1 MRGEVPARRIGG
13 RLVEFWLGG
22 GGSPVERRR
31 SMKRAFVL
39 DIPHTLE
46 AACDPRRLAL
56 LIYDMQVGIAGQLPH
71 GLDITARVGEVL
83 SAAREGASACSSV
96 TTRRCPS
103 S

>member
-1 MRGEVPARRIGG
+1 
-13 RLVEFWLGG
+13 LVEFWLGG

-56 LIYDMQVGIAGQLPH
+56 LNGRLGGNPAP
-71 GLDITARVGEVL
+71 A
-83 SAAREGASACSSV
+83 
-96 TTRRCPS
+96 P
-103 S
+103 

>member
-1 MRGEVPARRIGG
+1 
-13 RLVEFWLGG
+13 LVEFWLGV

-46 AACDPRRLAL
+46 AACDQRRLAL

-71 GLDITARVGEVL
+71 GPEITAWVGEVL
-83 SAAREGASACSSV
+83 SAAREGASARSSV
-96 TTRRCPS
+96 ATRRCPS